1 VPIDWQL
8 MAVFS
13 AVAVSAGFVGGLISH
28 RIPAGI
34 LKSSFAV
41 FLLLVASYMLFEEI
55 STVAAFS

>member
-1 VPIDWQL
+1 